1 MSLLYSIYSKEDLV
15 ELFDQKKQELL
26 DNYIRNTKKE
36 IGDLIDSFYDENKLE
51 NACEVVTQLKDA
63 SQKSQYSKFRPFM
76 NIFKGKKFRKVI
88 EELPDTSACLF
99 THFVGVIYTTHDDHK
114 LARDYVKAIYK
125 IKDLTTK
132 SNAHKSL
139 EQIQRQII
147 NNQGNSN
154 FLINIIKLITK
165 HKNRLTRKTIQSLY
179 APLYALDKQIRN
191 TENKILIKIRDEKL
205 IDLFDELSS
214 QEHKEY
220 VFEEISKYLT
230 TSVLDPKRSN
240 GIIEILKEEKELP
253 SECIMQI
260 SRIRSVLG
268 NYEKGIEYSNK
279 IKRTTLNQKNK
290 ISHAFE
296 IAQRNLNPE
305 TGIDFLP
312 EFYAGL
318 RDTLDSD
325 YENIDKWADAIING
339 LAEVARTGK
348 SLSEVMGK

>member
-1 MSLLYSIYSKEDLV
+1 
-15 ELFDQKKQELL
+15 
-26 DNYIRNTKKE
+26 
-36 IGDLIDSFYDENKLE
+36 
-51 NACEVVTQLKDA
+51 
-63 SQKSQYSKFRPFM
+63 
-76 NIFKGKKFRKVI
+76 
-88 EELPDTSACLF
+88 
-99 THFVGVIYTTHDDHK
+99 
-114 LARDYVKAIYK
+114 
-125 IKDLTTK
+125 
-132 SNAHKSL
+132 
-139 EQIQRQII
+139 
-147 NNQGNSN
+147 
-154 FLINIIKLITK
+154 
-165 HKNRLTRKTIQSLY
+165 
-179 APLYALDKQIRN
+179 
-191 TENKILIKIRDEKL
+191 
-205 IDLFDELSS
+205 
-214 QEHKEY
+214 
-220 VFEEISKYLT
+220 
-230 TSVLDPKRSN
+230 
-240 GIIEILKEEKELP
+240 
-253 SECIMQI
+253 MQI